1 MNVTSSSEAL
11 RAYRDAS
18 SNNLFSIRHAKR
30 VTTRCDSH
38 RQFEYPD
45 LSGVYRTLQIN
56 GDRYYSK
63 YQK

>member
-30 VTTRCDSH
+30 VTTRTDAKTNVICFQKLLTMRFD
-38 RQFEYPD
+38 EK
-45 LSGVYRTLQIN
+45 TLHVIL
-56 GDRYYSK
+56 YV
-63 YQK
+63 